1 MGQGIRQLFLLLA
14 LDIYTQ
20 MSVGQEISLKY
31 DLLEQ
36 QSRETFVG
44 NVAVDSLLKANVTQE
59 ELERM
64 KFQIL
69 TQGSKDAS
77 YFMIDEK
84 SSTIKTA
91 SVLDRE
97 VLCEF
102 EVVCVLEFSVAVYKQ
117 DQQHSNQLD
126 LFKIFAIKVNILDA
140 NDNAPTFPQ
149 SQVALDVQESVPV
162 DFVLLTSGAVDPDM
176 GRLDSPVLKTS
187 SPACFSLGRTPSFTD
202 PFDFRIVTIIGRP
215 FLTAIQRRLFVFCN
229 HTKRFNH
236 RLFQTNCYNTIQTLQ
251 FFKLSR

>member
-77 YFMIDEK
+77 YFIIDEK

-102 EVVCVLEFSVAVYKQ
+102 EVKCVLEFSVAVYKQ
-117 DQQHSNQLD
+117 DQQHSSLD

-149 SQVALDVQESVPV
+149 SQDRKSVV
-162 DFVLLTSGAVDPDM
+162 
-176 GRLDSPVLKTS
+176 
-187 SPACFSLGRTPSFTD
+187 
-202 PFDFRIVTIIGRP
+202 
-215 FLTAIQRRLFVFCN
+215 
-229 HTKRFNH
+229 
-236 RLFQTNCYNTIQTLQ
+236 
-251 FFKLSR
+251 